1 MECGVGMI
9 HASFWTTVGV
19 ELFEVLLLIIDN
31 SFVFSA
37 IGIGGEVSAD
47 SEPGLST
54 S

>member
-1 MECGVGMI
+1 MLPPSLMV
-9 HASFWTTVGV
+9 F
-19 ELFEVLLLIIDN
+19 LLLLLIIDN

>member
-1 MECGVGMI
+1 MLPPYLMG
-9 HASFWTTVGV
+9 F
-19 ELFEVLLLIIDN
+19 LFLLLIIDN